1 MIHDVAGTSSG
12 TSSSSP
18 RPPLLTVVDGQI
30 APVRLPTGRILSR
43 SSSLIVSARSGKQL
57 DRPARPR
64 INFALP
70 PTPPLQDRDLNAP
83 LPPSPA
89 SPPSPLP
96 GLFKKLGRSLS
107 QSKSTLARR
116 VSGSPAKREGRAVS
130 PTAARNLTSSASSSP
145 SKPPRSSS
153 PLIAPTLVVQHPAP
167 LDGSADVAPAPTP
180 PVSAAAA
187 APAPAHAPVTTT
199 HVPKTQLKRSFRG
212 QLGRSKSE
220 GNHRP
225 VSTGE
230 EDRMDQLLRRT
241 ELASRREESARTRT
255 PSDIASGFFWSDSLG
270 ICWDGREEVRP
281 DLLAPQPAYSSDA
294 DFVPQRVVY
303 ASTLS
308 TFPPRPPLKS
318 SLSADASSPTLSPA
332 NQVIAEYRALHGRLP
347 PATPVDLGPPLPLSS
362 EVTPIATPRADL
374 TARGGATAQDWV
386 IIDRRFPPGVQGRP
400 KYARSVASE
409 STSASAASEARFDD
423 AAPGR
428 ESQDSSTSLESMR
441 ETSPTRNVKL
451 AATTLLAPPS
461 ASRFVLHD
469 DGPARALQPAHLST
483 SKLTPTRSISPG
495 SSSVD
500 SGHTEWVECEEQ

>member
-153 PLIAPTLVVQHPAP
+153 PLIAPTLVVHPAP

-199 HVPKTQLKRSFRG
+199 HVPKTKLKRSFRA